1 MMKQINIP
9 SLLHCKKYKLKIQN
23 VFIYLSSDTTKQDRT
38 HIIMAQVHT
47 TATSTATRRITTPR
61 DARLML
67 GQICTFMSKGVREY
81 GRIVKV
87 TSTSIRIERMQQ
99 TASGEFIPH
108 PSQENS
114 VTKNVITFSRKITPA
129 AVAVPAATATT
140 TNTDATV
147 TVAPELRG
155 GIKRRYP
162 NAQSTQ

>member
-1 MMKQINIP
+1 
-9 SLLHCKKYKLKIQN
+9 
-23 VFIYLSSDTTKQDRT
+23 
-38 HIIMAQVHT
+38 MAQVHT
-47 TATSTATRRITTPR
+47 TSTSRCISRITTPR

-67 GQICTFMSKGVREY
+67 GQICTFVSKGVREY

-99 TASGEFIPH
+99 TASGEFILH

-129 AVAVPAATATT
+129 SATT
-140 TNTDATV
+140 TDATTSATTDV
-147 TVAPELRG
+147 TTSAAITMTRATAASTTAQTSSLCG

-162 NAQSTQ
+162 NAQSRQ

>member
-1 MMKQINIP
+1 
-9 SLLHCKKYKLKIQN
+9 
-23 VFIYLSSDTTKQDRT
+23 
-38 HIIMAQVHT
+38 MAQVHT
-47 TATSTATRRITTPR
+47 TSTSRCISRITTPR

-67 GQICTFMSKGVREY
+67 GQICTFVSKGVREY

-99 TASGEFIPH
+99 TASGEFILH

-114 VTKNVITFSRKITPA
+114 VTKNVITFSLKITPA
-129 AVAVPAATATT
+129 PATDATTSAAAATTMTAATAATT
-140 TNTDATV
+140 TAQTSS
-147 TVAPELRG
+147 LCG

>member
-1 MMKQINIP
+1 M
-9 SLLHCKKYKLKIQN
+9 
-23 VFIYLSSDTTKQDRT
+23 FIYLSSDTTKQDRT
-38 HIIMAQVHT
+38 RIIMAQVHT
-47 TATSTATRRITTPR
+47 TSTSRCVSRITTPR

-67 GQICTFMSKGVREY
+67 GQICTFISKGVREY

-99 TASGEFIPH
+99 TASGEFILH
-108 PSQENS
+108 PSQE
-114 VTKNVITFSRKITPA
+114 KNVITFSRKITPA
-129 AVAVPAATATT
+129 VAVAAEATATATT
-140 TNTDATV
+140 TDATV

>member
-1 MMKQINIP
+1 
-9 SLLHCKKYKLKIQN
+9 
-23 VFIYLSSDTTKQDRT
+23 
-38 HIIMAQVHT
+38 MAQVHT
-47 TATSTATRRITTPR
+47 TTTSRCVSRITTPR

-87 TSTSIRIERMQQ
+87 TSTSIRIERVQQ
-99 TASGEFIPH
+99 TASGEFILH

-129 AVAVPAATATT
+129 SATT
-140 TNTDATV
+140 TDVTTSAT
-147 TVAPELRG
+147 TTTQTTAQTSSLCG

>member
-1 MMKQINIP
+1 
-9 SLLHCKKYKLKIQN
+9 
-23 VFIYLSSDTTKQDRT
+23 
-38 HIIMAQVHT
+38 MAQVHS
-47 TATSTATRRITTPR
+47 TSTSRCVSRITTPR

-99 TASGEFIPH
+99 TASGEFILH

-129 AVAVPAATATT
+129 VATT
-140 TNTDATV
+140 TDAATTV